1 MGRAVRESPSYR
13 ERRYTAQDGLS
24 LYYRDYGDPLSARRP
39 VLCLGGLARNSKD
52 FHDFA
57 ERLAGV
63 RRVVCPDYRG
73 RGRSDYD
80 PDWRNYRPEV
90 YANDLFH
97 LMAAANL
104 HGVIVC
110 GISMGGLLAMGLSV
124 VAPAQIAAVILND
137 VGPEVSDAGIDR
149 IRGYVGRDHP
159 QPDLPAAI
167 AEVKRLFPNLGP
179 TDEDGWRRFAE
190 ATFHE
195 GEDGQLHVDWDISL
209 AKALAHDRHD
219 LWTYYRALGAFPV
232 LAFRGALSDV
242 LSDETF
248 ARMAEVKPDLIRVTV
263 PGVGHVPLL
272 EHPQVEQAID
282 DFLAHIDGQS

>member
-1 MGRAVRESPSYR
+1 MDREASQSPAYR
-13 ERRYTAQDGLS
+13 QRRMTAQDGLR
-24 LYYRDYGDPLSARRP
+24 LYFRDYGDPLSPRRP
-39 VLCLGGLARNSKD
+39 LLCLGGLARNSKD
-52 FHDFA
+52 FRGFA
-57 ERLAGV
+57 ERHAKE

-80 PDWRNYRPEV
+80 PDWRNYRPEI

-104 HGVIVC
+104 HGVVIL

-124 VAPAQIAAVILND
+124 LAPAQIAAVILDD
-137 VGPEVSDAGIDR
+137 VGPEVGDTAIER
-149 IRGYVGRDHP
+149 IRAYVGRDHP

-167 AEVKRLFPNLGP
+167 AECKRLFPNLGP
-179 TDEDGWRRFAE
+179 TDEAGWQRFAE
-190 ATFHE
+190 ATFRE
-195 GEDGQLHVDWDISL
+195 GGDGLLHVDWDISL
-209 AKALAHDRHD
+209 AKSLAHDPPD
-219 LWTYYRALGAFPV
+219 LWPYYRALGPRPV

-242 LSDETF
+242 LSAETF
-248 ARMAEVKPDLIRVTV
+248 ARMAEVKPDLISVTV

-282 DFLAHIDGQS
+282 DFLAQIDGHA

>member
-1 MGRAVRESPSYR
+1 MDREAWERPSYR
-13 ERRYTAQDGLS
+13 ARHFTAQDGLS

-52 FHDFA
+52 FHSFA
-57 ERLAGV
+57 ERHAGT

-80 PDWRNYRPEV
+80 PDWQNYRPEV

-104 HGVIVC
+104 HGVIVL

-124 VAPAQIAAVILND
+124 LAPAQIAAVILDD
-137 VGPEVSDAGIDR
+137 VGPEISDAGIDR
-149 IRGYVGRDHP
+149 IRAYVGRDHP

-167 AEVKRLFPNLGP
+167 AECKRLFPNLGP
-179 TDEDGWRRFAE
+179 TDEAGWRRFAE
-190 ATFHE
+190 ATFHK
-195 GEDGQLHVDWDISL
+195 GADGQLHVDWDISL
-209 AKALAHDRHD
+209 AKALAHDQHD
-219 LWTYYRALGAFPV
+219 LWVYFRALRPFPV

-242 LSDETF
+242 LSAETF
-248 ARMAEVKPDLIRVTV
+248 ARMAEVKPDLVSVTV
-263 PGVGHVPLL
+263 PEVGHVPLL
-272 EHPQVEQAID
+272 EHPMVEQAID
-282 DFLAHIDGQS
+282 DFLAQIDERT